1 MCYVCVCA
9 LICAYIYIYTY
20 INIFCVCECVYV
32 WVCLCVS
39 VLTSDF
45 FRLHR
50 IRYTI
55 RSAPGRVSAPGR
67 RPGSSRL
74 RGRSAPPVGPVWSD
88 RQGQRS
94 GAACSG
100 DCAWCTS
107 WTHMNSYEL
116 SICKHLPWGLC
127 KICTRY
133 VGDVDVFWH
142 VGWLT
147 TAIGPDDPHINT
159 LLHATDPNRP
169 MPTSNG

>member
-1 MCYVCVCA
+1 MYIYICVCA
-9 LICAYIYIYTY
+9 LICAYIYIHIHKYILGVSVSMCEC
-20 INIFCVCECVYV
+20 INIRCF
-32 WVCLCVS
+32 S
-39 VLTSDF
+39 SPQD
-45 FRLHR
+45 
-50 IRYTI
+50 TI

-127 KICTRY
+127 KICKRY

-147 TAIGPDDPHINT
+147 TAIGPDDLHINT
-159 LLHATDPNRP
+159 FLHATDPNRP